1 MTKDLR
7 KKIMKRSKLN
17 VLAKI
22 ETTKIDT
29 SVNSKKLLNLMKI
42 KSKNFESLNVKSV
55 ADNKTLWKV
64 IQR

>member
-42 KSKNFESLNVKSV
+42 KSKNFESVNVKSV

-64 IQR
+64 IQQ

>member
-22 ETTKIDT
+22 ETIKIDT
-29 SVNSKKLLNLMKI
+29 SVNPKKLLNLAKI

>member
-29 SVNSKKLLNLMKI
+29 SVNSKKLLNLAKI

-64 IQR
+64 IQQ

>member
-22 ETTKIDT
+22 ETTKTDT

-42 KSKNFESLNVKSV
+42 KSKNFESVNVKSV